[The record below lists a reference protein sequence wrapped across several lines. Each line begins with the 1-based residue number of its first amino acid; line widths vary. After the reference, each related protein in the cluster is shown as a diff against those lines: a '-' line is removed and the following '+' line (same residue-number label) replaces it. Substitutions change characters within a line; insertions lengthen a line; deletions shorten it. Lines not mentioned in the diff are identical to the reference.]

1 MAGVGHESLVEE
13 PGVDEVAEMD
23 GVGHES
29 LVEEPGV
36 DKAAEMP
43 GVGHESL
50 VEEPG
55 IDKAFGGFWATK
67 CDPAESSKI
76 LITSMQ
82 SMNESSYRDCK
93 KNQCLIDVMPSQ
105 AKIKDLIDVLPSQA
119 FECRFKFCLIFKA
132 FKILVLVF
140 WLKEH
145 ELTSLQDC

>member
-13 PGVDEVAEMD
+13 PGVDKVAEMY

-67 CDPAESSKI
+67 CDPALWSQV
-76 LITSMQ
+76 T
-82 SMNESSYRDCK
+82 K
-93 KNQCLIDVMPSQ
+93 KNTQALKKKRMSPHPRCLVGQ
-105 AKIKDLIDVLPSQA
+105 
-119 FECRFKFCLIFKA
+119 
-132 FKILVLVF
+132 
-140 WLKEH
+140 WGG
-145 ELTSLQDC
+145 ELDHF